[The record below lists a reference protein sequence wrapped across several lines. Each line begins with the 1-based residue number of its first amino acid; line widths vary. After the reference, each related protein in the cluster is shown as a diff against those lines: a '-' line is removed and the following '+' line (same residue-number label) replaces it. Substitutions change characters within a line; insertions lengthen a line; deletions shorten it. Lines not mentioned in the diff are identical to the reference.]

1 MTLQEKQSLI
11 KEQKEVVQ
19 GVLNI
24 YLDSVY
30 DLTDPFYN
38 EDGSLKSS
46 HPLSKEV
53 VNFVESLRKDAEC
66 TEKVRLKVL
75 ENDFNL
81 SLFEINVIAICFKY
95 VRLQWSKDI
104 ERIQAASKEADDIIS
119 SLESKS

>member
-24 YLDSVY
+24 YLDS
-30 DLTDPFYN
+30 
-38 EDGSLKSS
+38 
-46 HPLSKEV
+46 LSKEV

-95 VRLQWSKDI
+95 VHLQWSKDI

>member
-30 DLTDPFYN
+30 DLTDPFYD
-38 EDGSLKSS
+38 EDGNLKSS
-46 HPLSKEV
+46 HSLKEDG

-66 TEKVRLKVL
+66 TEKVRRKVID
-75 ENDFNL
+75 NDFNL
-81 SLFEINVIAICFKY
+81 SLFEINIIIICFKY
-95 VRLQWSKDI
+95 VHLLWNKNI
-104 ERIQAASKEADDIIS
+104 EQIQAASKEADDIIS